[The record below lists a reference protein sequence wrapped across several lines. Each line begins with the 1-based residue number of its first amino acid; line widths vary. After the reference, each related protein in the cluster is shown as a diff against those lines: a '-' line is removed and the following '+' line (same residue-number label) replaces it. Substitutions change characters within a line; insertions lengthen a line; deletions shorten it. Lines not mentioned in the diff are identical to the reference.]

1 MGVGVTEG
9 CGVWVSI
16 GEVVGSGVM
25 VGVGAAVGGGTW
37 VGVDTAAG
45 CGVAVALGSGAGC
58 GVAVALGSG
67 AGCGVVVALGPSA
80 GCGLLVGVGPAA
92 GCGASVGATVPA
104 GVETSSLPKSSW
116 PGVDLALNPSG
127 LRALS
132 GVGKDAPTSA
142 LSGGREGVG
151 VSVRQPNS
159 PINSNPARA
168 VPKRRDDKQNLLSR
182 LPLPA
187 I

>member
-1 MGVGVTEG
+1 MGVTEG

-45 CGVAVALGSGAGC
+45 CGVVVALGSGAGC
-58 GVAVALGSG
+58 GV
-67 AGCGVVVALGPSA
+67 
-80 GCGLLVGVGPAA
+80 LVGVGPAV
-92 GCGASVGATVPA
+92 GCGVSAGATVLA
-104 GVETSSLPKSSW
+104 GVGISLTPKLSW
-116 PGVDLALNPSG
+116 SGVDLAPNPSRPG
-127 LRALS
+127 SLS
-132 GVGKDAPTSA
+132 GVGKDDPTST
-142 LSGGREGVG
+142 LSGGREGLGVG
-151 VSVRQPNS
+151 VSVRQPNN
-159 PINSNPARA
+159 PINSNPTRA

>member
-1 MGVGVTEG
+1 MGVADG
-9 CGVWVSI
+9 CGVLV
-16 GEVVGSGVM
+16 GVGTVVGSGVM

-45 CGVAVALGSGAGC
+45 CGVVVALGSGAGC
-58 GVAVALGSG
+58 GV
-67 AGCGVVVALGPSA
+67 
-80 GCGLLVGVGPAA
+80 LVGVVPAA

-104 GVETSSLPKSSW
+104 GVETSSPPKSSW

-159 PINSNPARA
+159 PINSNPTRA